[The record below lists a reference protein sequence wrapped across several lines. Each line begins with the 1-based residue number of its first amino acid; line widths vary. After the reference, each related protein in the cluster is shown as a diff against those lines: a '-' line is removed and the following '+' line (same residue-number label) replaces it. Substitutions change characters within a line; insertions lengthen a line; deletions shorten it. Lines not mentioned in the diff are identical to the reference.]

1 MKTMTLVSAFVF
13 TVFLGA
19 AMPAAWAHEDDAA
32 PQGAPPEK
40 LGEVN
45 FPVSCNA
52 TAQKE
57 FNRAM
62 ALFHSF
68 WFDPAK
74 KSFARVLELDPRCA
88 MAQWGIA
95 FMSMGNPFAWPANPN
110 AMKAAAAAGDEAQRI
125 GANSERERDYIAA
138 LAVFLKDWD
147 SIDHRTRV
155 VAFEKAMEGVARRH
169 PQDIEAQILYALVL
183 DATALPTDKSF
194 ANQLKAAGIL
204 EPLFVKYPEHPGVPH
219 YLIHTYDYAELA
231 NKGLP
236 AARVYAGIAPS
247 VPHALHMPS
256 HIFSRVGLW
265 EELVDGNRA
274 SYRIA
279 MGELS
284 EKTLGVGAYDALHA
298 MDYMVFGHLQQA
310 QDKAA
315 QQIADEV
322 AAIRKVNVEN
332 FVAAYAFASI
342 PSRIALEHR
351 DWALAAALELSPPD
365 LAWNKFPQAE
375 AILVFARGLG
385 AARTGDI
392 VAARRDLQRLQAL
405 KDAMTA
411 AKIGYWAGQADFQI
425 KTVNA
430 WIALAEKRND
440 EALQSMRAAAEAEEA
455 SDKHPVTPGNI
466 VPSRELLAEMLME
479 TGQPAQAL
487 AEYERSLKRDTNR
500 YRSVSGAAR
509 AAEAAG
515 RSGVARD
522 YYTKLQSLTANHDT
536 ERPELA
542 RAREFLAKR

>member
-1 MKTMTLVSAFVF
+1 MKNLRFV
-13 TVFLGA
+13 TVFFFLLFLA
-19 AMPAAWAHEDDAA
+19 PVASSTWAHEDDSVS
-32 PQGAPPEK
+32 GTVPEK
-40 LGEVN
+40 IGEVD

-52 TAQKE
+52 EAQKE
-57 FNRAM
+57 FDRAM

-74 KSFARVLELDPRCA
+74 KSFARVLALDPKCA

-110 AMKAAAAAGDEAQRI
+110 AMKASAVALAGAHGI
-125 GANSERERDYIAA
+125 GASSERERDYIAA
-138 LAVFLKDWD
+138 LGAFLKDRD
-147 SIDHRTRV
+147 SVDHRTRV
-155 VAFEKAMEGVARRH
+155 VAFEKAMEEVARRH

-183 DATALPTDKSF
+183 DATALPTDKTY
-194 ANQLKAAGIL
+194 ANQRKAAAIL
-204 EPLFVKYPEHPGVPH
+204 EPLFAKYPDHPGVPH

-231 NKGLP
+231 EKGLP

-265 EELVDGNRA
+265 EEMVEGNRA
-274 SYRIA
+274 SYRVA

-298 MDYMVFGHLQQA
+298 MDYMVFGLLQQA

-315 QQIADEV
+315 QRVADEV
-322 AAIRKVNVEN
+322 GAIQKVNVEN

-342 PSRIALEHR
+342 PSRIALERR
-351 DWALAAALELSPPD
+351 DWAQAAALVLSPPN

-385 AARTGDI
+385 NARTGDI
-392 VAARRDLQRLQAL
+392 DTARRDLQRLEAL
-405 KDAMTA
+405 RDAMTA

-430 WIALAEKRND
+430 WIALAERRDD
-440 EALQSMRAAAEAEEA
+440 EALQLMRSAAELEEA

-466 VPSRELLAEMLME
+466 VPSRELLAEMLMQ
-479 TGQPAQAL
+479 TGHPELAL
-487 AEYERSLKRDTNR
+487 AEYERSLKRDVNR
-500 YRSVSGAAR
+500 FQSVYGAAR

-515 RSGVARD
+515 NSAAARD
-522 YYTKLQSLTANHDT
+522 HYTRLQRLTAKHDT
-536 ERPELA
+536 ERPELV
-542 RAREFLAKR
+542 RAREFLATR